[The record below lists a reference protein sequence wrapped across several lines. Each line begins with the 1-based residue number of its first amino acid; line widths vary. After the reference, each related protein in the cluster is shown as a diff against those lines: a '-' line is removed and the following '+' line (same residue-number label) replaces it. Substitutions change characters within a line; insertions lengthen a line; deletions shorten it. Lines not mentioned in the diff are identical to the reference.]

1 MHSFAHIVLVVSS
14 LLSTTLAQSPD
25 FNASAVPSGTR
36 DAWCN
41 DQVSQCPNLCEDL
54 GKSTVTNNCFPDNLA
69 FTCLCSDNVSP
80 NLTQYSQTIPYY
92 ECTTNQASCVA
103 DCGAANNDCASQCKK
118 TFVCGATDP
127 KKGNATASAS
137 KTASATSTG
146 AMSTGTDSGTGFAH
160 ADGSSSTSNAARA
173 FMLEAGYAYGLGVV
187 VAGIAVGAAMI
198 GL

>member
-1 MHSFAHIVLVVSS
+1 MHSFAHVVLAVSS
-14 LLSTTLAQSPD
+14 LLSTTLAQTAD
-25 FNASAVPSGTR
+25 FNASAVDLDTR
-36 DAWCN
+36 DAWCK

-54 GKSTVTNNCFPDNLA
+54 GKSTVKNNCFPDNLF

-92 ECTTNQASCVA
+92 ECTTNQANCVTN
-103 DCGAANNDCASQCKK
+103 CGLANNDCANQCKK

-127 KKGNATASAS
+127 KRANATASAS
-137 KTASATSTG
+137 KSASATSTG
-146 AMSTGTDSGTGFAH
+146 PVSTGTGFAH

-173 FMLEAGYAYGLGVV
+173 FMLEAGYTYGLGMVI
-187 VAGIAVGAAMI
+187 AGIAVGAVMI